1 MVYVLSKD
9 GQPLMPICRHGKVR
23 RLLNS
28 KRARVVRREPFTIQL
43 LFDTENNVSDLMLGV
58 DTGSSK
64 IGCAVVGNVSFE
76 LLFEYTSSFLASLV
90 LAVFFIVLMGILTLG
105 MFLGVTVIFS
115 TIGVEWIGYIIA
127 FVGLFIIDA
136 LIMEYHFSHV

>member
-1 MVYVLSKD
+1 MAIFNV
-9 GQPLMPICRHGKVR
+9 ICGI
-23 RLLNS
+23 L
-28 KRARVVRREPFTIQL
+28 
-43 LFDTENNVSDLMLGV
+43 
-58 DTGSSK
+58 
-64 IGCAVVGNVSFE
+64 IGINAVAVVGNVSFE
-76 LLFEYTSSFLASLV
+76 LLFEYTNSFLASLV
-90 LAVFFIVLMGILTLG
+90 LAIFFIVLMGILTLG